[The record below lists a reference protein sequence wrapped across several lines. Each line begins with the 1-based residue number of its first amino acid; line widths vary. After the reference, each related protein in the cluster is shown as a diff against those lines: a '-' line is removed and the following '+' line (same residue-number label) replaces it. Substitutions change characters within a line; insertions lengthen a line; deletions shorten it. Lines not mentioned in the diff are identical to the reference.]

1 MTKEEIE
8 KELELEDHNFKFK
21 LIERL
26 NSSTLFVLSIV
37 LGLGLLCFVGILGML
52 SVKFLM
58 WFYGVL
64 F

>member
-8 KELELEDHNFKFK
+8 EELELEDLNFKFK

-26 NSSTLFVLSIV
+26 SGSTLFVLSIV
-37 LGLGLLCFVGILGML
+37 LCLGLFCFVSILGML

>member
-8 KELELEDHNFKFK
+8 EELELEDHNFKFK

-26 NSSTLFVLSIV
+26 SGSTLFVLSIV
-37 LGLGLLCFVGILGML
+37 LCLGLFCFVSILGML

>member
-8 KELELEDHNFKFK
+8 KELELEDRNFKFK

-26 NSSTLFVLSIV
+26 SGFTLFVLSIV
-37 LGLGLLCFVGILGML
+37 LSLGLICFVSILGML
-52 SVKFLM
+52 SVKFLT

>member
-8 KELELEDHNFKFK
+8 EELELEDHNFKFK

-26 NSSTLFVLSIV
+26 SGSTLCVLSIV
-37 LGLGLLCFVGILGML
+37 LGLGLICFVSILGML
-52 SVKFLM
+52 SVKFLI

>member
-8 KELELEDHNFKFK
+8 EELELEDHNFKFK

-26 NSSTLFVLSIV
+26 SGFTLFMLSIV
-37 LGLGLLCFVGILGML
+37 SSLGLICFVGILGML
-52 SVKFLM
+52 SVKFLV